1 MPPLTERDPPPSLD
15 DLEARLERA
24 REAQAGAGWR
34 GPRKPAGATAG
45 LGLAMRLSVELV
57 AALAVSVGIGWL
69 LDWWLGTRPWLM
81 ILFFVLGIG
90 AGGLNLYRV
99 VAGLGGAVG
108 FPKEPEEK
116 QGPEGGQ

>member
-1 MPPLTERDPPPSLD
+1 MTEREPPPSLD
-15 DLEARLERA
+15 DLEARLDKARA
-24 REAQAGAGWR
+24 AQFGAGWR
-34 GPRKPAGATAG
+34 GPKKSAGPMAG
-45 LGLAMRLSVELV
+45 LGLAMRLAIELV
-57 AALAVSVGIGWL
+57 AALAVSVAIGWL

-99 VAGLGGAVG
+99 VAKLGGAVG

-116 QGPEGGQ
+116 QGPEIGQ